1 MSIVA
6 LKRKTSAMR
15 NISHNKSF
23 SLGHRNIYTSRKC
36 CSNIVDASLNHFRHT
51 QGYIIKKKTID
62 CIKKINKDNDTASC
76 SNNCP
81 SKSVIRYP
89 VLMWKRDIGAQS
101 YETYLTKL
109 MCSNLL

>member
-36 CSNIVDASLNHFRHT
+36 CSNIVDASLNHLDT
-51 QGYIIKKKTID
+51 QKDILLKKKQMIVS
-62 CIKKINKDNDTASC
+62 KK
-76 SNNCP
+76 
-81 SKSVIRYP
+81 
-89 VLMWKRDIGAQS
+89 
-101 YETYLTKL
+101 
-109 MCSNLL
+109 